1 MGLVFL
7 LVVGGLLG
15 WVAAI
20 IMRAETSRGIALN
33 VAAGIAGALIA
44 GLVIGPLIGRG
55 NLLEGTYSVDG
66 LLVACAGTVVFLFLV
81 NLFGGRDGSLND

>member
-7 LVVGGLLG
+7 LVVGALLG

-20 IMRAETSRGIALN
+20 IMRAETSRGLALN

-44 GLVIGPLIGRG
+44 GLVIGPLLGRG

-66 LLVACAGTVVFLFLV
+66 LLVAFAGTVLFLFLV